1 MRDGI
6 GVYMPKSKVR
16 AKRRKAL
23 KGRMRFE
30 WGDDNRPSSYAI
42 RRVSQL
48 PIAHG
53 RLWNELTKAQRMGIA
68 VVWEEI
74 RYENVF
80 LDAVRCSCRGCP

>member
-1 MRDGI
+1 
-6 GVYMPKSKVR
+6 MPKSKVR
-16 AKRRKAL
+16 AKRREAL

-53 RLWNELTKAQRMGIA
+53 RLWSELTKAQRMGIA

-80 LDAVRCSCRGCP
+80 WTQYGAPVGGCP